1 MLKASHNK
9 KNQRRASSQT
19 RCSQNVAGELLCGK
33 QQLRSQLVGGGT
45 HLWRAIVSDITAGSG
60 SGPGLLLPLCR
71 RCIGPGLLLPLCR
84 RCIGPGC
91 ELLRNHQRNVLG
103 SNARH
108 FHG

>member
-71 RCIGPGLLLPLCR
+71 RCIGPG
-84 RCIGPGC
+84 C